1 MSQIVNK
8 SLSAGDKF
16 MPEISSYLLVD
27 HLLKNKER
35 RQKFKETGN
44 SRYIY
49 PIKLVQAC
57 F

>member
-49 PIKLVQAC
+49 QIKLVQAC